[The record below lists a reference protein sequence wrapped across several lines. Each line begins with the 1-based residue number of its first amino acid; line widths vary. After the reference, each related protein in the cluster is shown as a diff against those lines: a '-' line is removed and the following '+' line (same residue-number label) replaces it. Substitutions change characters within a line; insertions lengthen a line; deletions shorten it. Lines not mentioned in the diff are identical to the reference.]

1 MMKAFFWGV
10 GLTVLAGLLGAYLF
24 IVTGSM
30 PANADSPPP
39 AVERWMAHTSLRAS
53 IKREAPQGPN
63 PEAFT
68 DDNLTAG
75 IKLYQANCLVCH
87 GAADGKASNI
97 AQGLYQHA
105 PQLAGHGVEDDP
117 EGETYRKVSHGIR
130 MTGMPGF
137 SKSLSDA
144 QVWQLALFLKHMDAL
159 TPAADKVWKAL
170 PSAAAAK

>member
-117 EGETYRKVSHGIR
+117 EGETYWKVSHGIR